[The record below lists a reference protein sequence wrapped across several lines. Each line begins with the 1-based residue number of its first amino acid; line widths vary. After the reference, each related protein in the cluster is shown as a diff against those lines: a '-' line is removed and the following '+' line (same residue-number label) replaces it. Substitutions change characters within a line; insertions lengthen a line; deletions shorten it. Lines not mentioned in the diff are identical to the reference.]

1 MSLQHTLNGD
11 ILHTVQ
17 TTHTALR
24 TSTQHRYYDV
34 KRWRCSSTGK
44 EHAAIDRPMTKG
56 AIEWVSA
63 HYLPKAVRIE
73 Q

>member
-1 MSLQHTLNGD
+1 MSLQHTLRGD
-11 ILHTVQ
+11 TLHTVQ
-17 TTHTALR
+17 TTCTAWG
-24 TSTQHRYYDV
+24 TSTQHWYYDV

-44 EHAAIDRPMTKG
+44 EHAAIDRPMSKG
-56 AIEWVSA
+56 AIEWVKA